1 MVKLWP
7 YSTMTQRALLLVK
20 KEMNGEAEMFLF
32 CLLLFFTQEQ
42 DEKSANVWWLVY
54 VYVQYIYVYASKTQ
68 RCVRAV
74 VRGGVG
80 GLFTQ
85 CRGLEYWAGWGPWF
99 CTTSRQSPLL
109 PLLIVW
115 WTCDSG
121 KKKKKQP
128 QREIVCMASII
139 NLQKNIYTFWSS
151 GTHHQ
156 HLQICSLSRVFDQTA
171 DTKTPKM
178 VTDMRERD
186 YGTAS
191 VNDFILQTISDLMR
205 HLSATT

>member
-1 MVKLWP
+1 
-7 YSTMTQRALLLVK
+7 
-20 KEMNGEAEMFLF
+20 MFLF

-121 KKKKKQP
+121 KKKQP

-178 VTDMRERD
+178 VTDMRERLWD
-186 YGTAS
+186 CFCQWFYFTNNLRSHETSFCNHLEHNNTSSCLMTSNKQGGKWKN
-191 VNDFILQTISDLMR
+191 VFDIL
-205 HLSATT
+205 H